1 MSSQLFEVAL
11 DLISTELTGRAFCS
25 PDRYLTH
32 SVLNGRIWQK
42 KKPADRASRHKKVVG
57 GGLELPTLG
66 FQPMLY
72 QLSYPTISVCSVYT
86 ILLRIGTEREKIG

>member
-1 MSSQLFEVAL
+1 SFDMSSRLFEVAL

-32 SVLNGRIWQK
+32 SVLNGGGYGR

-57 GGLELPTLG
+57 GGLEPPTLG
-66 FQPMLY
+66 F
-72 QLSYPTISVCSVYT
+72 SIRCST
-86 ILLRIGTEREKIG
+86 N